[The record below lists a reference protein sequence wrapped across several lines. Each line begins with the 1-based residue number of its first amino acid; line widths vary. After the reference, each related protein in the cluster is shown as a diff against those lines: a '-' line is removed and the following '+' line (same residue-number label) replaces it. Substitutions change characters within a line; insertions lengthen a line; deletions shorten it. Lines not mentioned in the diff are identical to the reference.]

1 MDTKITYIYGLTDG
15 TIVRYVGKSDN
26 PIKRRGEHI
35 KESNINLKTHKHN
48 WINKMKKLKKEVGI
62 KILEITPHNN
72 W

>member
-48 WINKMKKLKKEVGI
+48 WINKMK
-62 KILEITPHNN
+62 N
-72 W
+72 